1 MNHYQLYQMI
11 YGRILEAACAILA
24 MIALVGAGVFR
35 GRAEAWL
42 FWCMAVVF
50 TILRWVVTR
59 HMKALEADCEAII
72 FQDLHLDE

>member
-1 MNHYQLYQMI
+1 MNHYLLYRLI

-35 GRAEAWL
+35 GRAEVWF
-42 FWCMAVVF
+42 FWGMAVLF
-50 TILRWVVTR
+50 TILRCFVTR

-72 FQDLHLDE
+72 FQDLHLDK

>member
-11 YGRILEAACAILA
+11 YWRIVEATCAILA